1 MTCRRRC
8 GAFVLL
14 GLLLLIVSTYAQNMY
29 CGRRECYDILGLRGQ
44 ETTATT
50 ADIRRAYRILSLQ
63 FHPDKNPS
71 PDAAQIFQEIATAY
85 EVLSG
90 GLSRQAYDHYLNNP
104 DDHAYNYGMHVY
116 HVYAPKS
123 DYRVIGIVFIL
134 FLSLVQYYAQLH
146 RHKQALAYFRESKDV
161 VRKAQSIQ
169 SSRRAQASRCDDQA
183 KTRQRGVGGKDKK
196 QKKEHDRA
204 ELTAIVDELMENV
217 EISGGYAKP
226 SVANLLVV
234 RLALLPVTIAKV
246 AQWHLTWWFKYTVRN
261 NPFAPDDVEYLTC
274 KALGISPEYF
284 HSDQFIEDRDE
295 VLSREL
301 WQPENMLAYQHDLAA
316 RWKRKYPTKYKQ
328 MLASRKRAG
337 VPDLE
342 PEDSDYDN
350 DSD

>member
-1 MTCRRRC
+1 
-8 GAFVLL
+8 
-14 GLLLLIVSTYAQNMY
+14 MY

-50 ADIRRAYRILSLQ
+50 ADIRRAYRTLSLQ

-146 RHKQALAYFRESKDV
+146 RHKQALAYFREV
-161 VRKAQSIQ
+161 T
-169 SSRRAQASRCDDQA
+169 RRTFPQ
-183 KTRQRGVGGKDKK
+183 G
-196 QKKEHDRA
+196 
-204 ELTAIVDELMENV
+204 LN
-217 EISGGYAKP
+217 

-261 NPFAPDDVEYLTC
+261 DPFAPDDVEYLTC
-274 KALGISPEYF
+274 KALYF

-295 VLSREL
+295 VLTREL